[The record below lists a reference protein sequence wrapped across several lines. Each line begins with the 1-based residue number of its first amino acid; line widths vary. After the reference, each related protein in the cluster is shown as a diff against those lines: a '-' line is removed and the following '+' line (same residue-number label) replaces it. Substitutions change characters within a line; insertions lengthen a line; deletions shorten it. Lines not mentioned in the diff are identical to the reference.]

1 MIGLKVTVGANRFKQ
16 ISERLEAEA
25 AELVSETIDRVVEN
39 IEDAMELPKFGNVYG
54 NHQASEPG
62 EPPAIDTGDL
72 VDSVRT
78 SMESPTSGTIEYT
91 SDHAAAMEYGTVYI
105 EPRPFLR
112 PALDSERPIFR
123 RGVQKLLRKKS

>member
-16 ISERLEAEA
+16 IAERLETEA
-25 AELVSETIDRVVEN
+25 AELVSETMDHIVEN
-39 IEDAMELPKFGNVYG
+39 VETAMELPKFGNVYG

-72 VDSVRT
+72 VDSARK
-78 SMESPTSGTIEYT
+78 SMESPTSGVIEYT
-91 SDHAAAMEYGTVYI
+91 SHAAAMEYGTVHV

-112 PALDSERPIFR
+112 PAVDSERPRFR
-123 RGVQKLLRKKS
+123 RAVQKMLRKKP